1 MEILNDQ
8 NEEEIKN
15 EKPPVVVEN
24 PPTQLEILEFY
35 TKANE
40 VLQARMTNAKL
51 DYEILAYQIRKIG
64 ALNQLASMM
73 TEPKETPDQS
83 DSSENTDTRDNP
95 KQPSG
100 E

>member
-1 MEILNDQ
+1 MEILKDQ
-8 NEEEIKN
+8 SEEQ
-15 EKPPVVVEN
+15 
-24 PPTQLEILEFY
+24 TQNATPATQAEILEFY

-40 VLQARMTNAKL
+40 VLEARMTNAKL
-51 DYEILAYQIRKIG
+51 DYEILAYQIRKIV

-73 TEPKETPDQS
+73 TESKETPDQS

>member
-1 MEILNDQ
+1 MEILTDQ
-8 NEEEIKN
+8 TEEQTKN
-15 EKPPVVVEN
+15 ATPA
-24 PPTQLEILEFY
+24 TQAEILKFY
-35 TKANE
+35 NKANE
-40 VLQARMTNAKL
+40 VLQAREINARL

-73 TEPKETPDQS
+73 TESKETPDQS

>member
-1 MEILNDQ
+1 MEILKDQ
-8 NEEEIKN
+8 NEEQTKN
-15 EKPPVVVEN
+15 ALPA
-24 PPTQLEILEFY
+24 TQAEILEFY
-35 TKANE
+35 NKANE

-73 TEPKETPDQS
+73 TESKETPDQS
-83 DSSENTDTRDNP
+83 DSSENTDTRDNLTKAP
-95 KQPSG
+95 AS

>member
-1 MEILNDQ
+1 MEILTDQ
-8 NEEEIKN
+8 TEEETQPKTTGG
-15 EKPPVVVEN
+15 PDTP
-24 PPTQLEILEFY
+24 PPTRAQVIEFY

-40 VLQARMTNAKL
+40 ILQLREINSRL
-51 DYEILAYQIRKIG
+51 EYEIVANQIRKVNAIQ
-64 ALNQLASMM
+64 QLASMM
-73 TEPKETPDQS
+73 APEKETPDQS

>member
-1 MEILNDQ
+1 MEILTDQ
-8 NEEEIKN
+8 TEEQTKN
-15 EKPPVVVEN
+15 TTPA
-24 PPTQLEILEFY
+24 TQAEILEFY
-35 TKANE
+35 NKANE
-40 VLQARMTNAKL
+40 VLQVREINARL

-73 TEPKETPDQS
+73 TESKETPDQS